1 MSRFFLALGFC
12 TIFLPLSPQTS
23 LADECSKPFIVLEV
37 NFPAS
42 TRLTAQEQAEA
53 KTGLIG
59 ACLDESQLGQMAEAV
74 RGVLKEAG
82 YLRATVP
89 TPLMIIV
96 EEGRIPQPVSL
107 TFKTV
112 EEGRRYQTHQIAWW
126 HVNSFTPEQI
136 RSVSTLRVG
145 DILVPG
151 KLRGTVENVKNM
163 YRANGYPEASI
174 VPEIKFIEPNA
185 VFVKFTVTEGVRR

>member
-1 MSRFFLALGFC
+1 MSRLFLALGFC
-12 TIFLPLSPQTS
+12 TIFLLPFHQTA
-23 LADECSKPFIVLEV
+23 LGDECSKPFIVLEV
-37 NFPAS
+37 NFRV
-42 TRLTAQEQAEA
+42 TRLSAQGQAEA

-59 ACLDESQLGQMAEAV
+59 ACLEESQLGQMAEAV

-82 YLRATVP
+82 NLRATVL
-89 TPLMIIV
+89 TPLMTLV

-112 EEGRRYQTHQIAWW
+112 EEGRRYQTHQIEWW
-126 HVNSFTPEQI
+126 YVNSFAPEQI

-163 YRANGYPEASI
+163 YCANG
-174 VPEIKFIEPNA
+174 
-185 VFVKFTVTEGVRR
+185 